1 VAATASARPVSPV
14 PPPLSAEEIDDAH
27 TYGMRAILEPDPPST
42 RIVLAL
48 GETVE
53 AASVLGG
60 PAERWT
66 WKKWKDERALL
77 ERCVRA
83 VCETIQVPLAADRI
97 SHAVLHRKLAIN
109 AWSDASSGPIDQA
122 RLVLR
127 VDPLASFLFVRGY
140 FGFERLERLPNS
152 GDLTFVYRRY
162 EKAIKALP
170 NQAYRDTLRLLAH
183 VPEPWLIEE
192 FRKEV
197 GRRGLTRAT
206 LAWLDQK
213 GLHAPVLRYFCR
225 QGRATEQER
234 WAALG
239 EVHSPDEFKRLRAMA
254 RRLGDRA
261 MQSDLAEFAHA
272 QRSRCGLVDPP
283 VVTDE
288 YRRRCEEWSR
298 LARQY
303 PKPP

>member
-1 VAATASARPVSPV
+1 MPAASARPVSRV
-14 PPPLSAEEIDDAH
+14 PPPLSAEEIDQAH
-27 TYGMRAILEPDPPST
+27 TYGMRAILEPDAPTT
-42 RIVLAL
+42 RIVLTL
-48 GETVE
+48 GETVN

-60 PAERWT
+60 AAERWT
-66 WKKWKDERALL
+66 WKKWKGERALL
-77 ERCVRA
+77 ERCVGA
-83 VCETIQVPLAADRI
+83 ACETIKVPLAADRI
-97 SHAVLHRKLAIN
+97 SPAVLHRKLAIN
-109 AWSDASSGPIDQA
+109 TWSETASGPVDQA

-127 VDPLASFLFVRGY
+127 VDPLAAFLFVRGY

-152 GDLTFVYRRY
+152 GDLTFMYRRY

-170 NQAYRDTLRLLAH
+170 NKAYRDTLRLLAH

-197 GRRGLTRAT
+197 GRRGLSRAA

-213 GLHAPVLRYFCR
+213 GLQAPVFRYFCR
-225 QGRATEQER
+225 QGRATEKER

-239 EVHSPDEFKRLRAMA
+239 EVRKPEEFKQLRALA
-254 RRLGDRA
+254 RRFGDRA
-261 MQSDLAEFAHA
+261 MQSDLGEFAHA
-272 QRSRCGLVDPP
+272 RQSLCGLADPP

-288 YRRRCEEWSR
+288 YRRTCQEWSR

-303 PKPP
+303 PKPR